1 MNQQTQTEITRMD
14 ELRRVKGVSEYR
26 IAKDLDIARTT
37 VADFFKLVKTPSMET
52 YLKIKEYLEA
62 Q

>member
-1 MNQQTQTEITRMD
+1 MD